1 MPEKSQHASST
12 SAPAPED
19 NTTIEAAM
27 KRRPS
32 RRNTATRYMPTD
44 AEERDHTHQVLMYDT
59 PSTKDAKA
67 AKGIP
72 AVHSSQGHLD
82 MNNSFM
88 TFRHKASISALALL
102 RNPQR
107 LCAGTQDNLIVIWEL
122 DEFSPAFS
130 LEGHSRSII
139 ALEVVPDSQ
148 TLISSS
154 ADQSLRVWDGK
165 HEFQCVQVINGFNG
179 HILSLIATTDTLFMA
194 SQDTYVKMASIVSP
208 TTPHPQHTGHSAAS
222 HVLAPLDQW
231 TLVPNHHGY
240 LYGIHLYDDKSHRKL
255 LFSCSS
261 DSTIACWELPS
272 MAYLTSL
279 HGHRGSVLD
288 IVSVGH
294 NLFSASQDKTICCW
308 DIESMRCNGVLKGHT
323 AAVLSICSLEDKNR
337 ICSGSADDTV
347 RIWNTQSLACVHTLH
362 GHHGGISGILS
373 TEMFVFSASDDSTVR
388 VWDIDFISNLTSTN
402 STVNGPHHD
411 TASHKFK
418 LDATLLATSN
428 KQTSDASMIHLL
440 RKFVAIQTV
449 SVDPTMVDECWLGA
463 KFLKNLLRQLGA
475 DCRVVHCGPGINP
488 IVIGKLIHDPTKP
501 TVLICGHY
509 DVQPAARE
517 DGWDTNPFLLT
528 GQNGYLYGR
537 GTTDDK
543 GPIIATL
550 FAIRELLSSSE
561 GMAVSLPNFMFLY
574 QGEGENQAQGFK
586 EAVEDHLS
594 YFSPVDL
601 IFISNNYWL
610 GDHTP
615 CLTYGMR
622 GCLEIEVQVDGP
634 AVDVHAGVDGGAI
647 RQPMLDLVALLNG
660 ILDSRTGRF
669 THPGF
674 YDNVRPV
681 TPDEVALLHHTLS
694 DFDVDTY
701 KQTLGVRDLLPP
713 FLANATTNL
722 SVNVLMNR
730 WRFPSASV
738 SAIKGSIDNSSIIP
752 RAACTELTLRTV
764 PDQSPEEME
773 ALVLAHIRA
782 QFDALGSSNTLSLH
796 VKANVP
802 WWLGD
807 LDSGYFKAAERAL
820 EKHWKKKPMMVRE
833 GGSSQ
838 ISMLLKTTLQAPVMH
853 FPMGQASDRAHLQNE
868 RIRLRNLRTGKDALV
883 DFFAAI
889 ATDASIA
896 KTTPSRLAPAAGL
909 SPSFES

>member
-1 MPEKSQHASST
+1 
-12 SAPAPED
+12 
-19 NTTIEAAM
+19 
-27 KRRPS
+27 
-32 RRNTATRYMPTD
+32 MPTD

-59 PSTKDAKA
+59 PSSKDAKA

-72 AVHSSQGHLD
+72 AVHSSQGLLD
-82 MNNSFM
+82 TNNSFM

-122 DEFSPAFS
+122 DEFSPAYS
-130 LEGHSRSII
+130 LEGHTRSII
-139 ALEVVPDSQ
+139 ALEVVPDTH

-165 HEFQCVQVINGFNG
+165 HDFQCVQVINGFNG
-179 HILSLIATTDTLFMA
+179 HILSLTATNDTLFMA
-194 SQDTYVKMASIVSP
+194 CQDTHVKMASISSS
-208 TTPHPQHTGHSAAS
+208 SAAA
-222 HVLAPLDQW
+222 HVLAPLEKW
-231 TLVPNHHGY
+231 TLVSNHHGY
-240 LYGIHLYDDKSHRKL
+240 VYGIHLYSDKSNRNL

-261 DSTIACWELPS
+261 DSTIGVTPRHTLMP
-272 MAYLTSL
+272 L
-279 HGHRGSVLD
+279 
-288 IVSVGH
+288 
-294 NLFSASQDKTICCW
+294 ASQDKTIGCW
-308 DIESMRCNGVLKGHT
+308 DIDSMRCNGILKGHT
-323 AAVLSICSLEDKNR
+323 AAVLSICSLKDKNR

-347 RIWNTQSLACVHTLH
+347 RIWNTQSLACVHTLN
-362 GHHGGISGILS
+362 GHHGGVSGILS
-373 TEMFVFSASDDSTVR
+373 TDMFVFSASEDSTVR
-388 VWDIDFISNLTSTN
+388 VWDMDFITNMTSTS
-402 STVNGPHHD
+402 STSSSSGRLAGGHHD
-411 TASHKFK
+411 DGSTSNHKFK
-418 LDATLLATSN
+418 MDATLLATSN
-428 KQTSDASMIHLL
+428 KQTSDASLIHLL

-449 SVDPTMVDECWLGA
+449 SVDPTMIDECWLGA

-475 DCRVVHCGPGINP
+475 ECRVVHCGPGINP

-501 TVLICGHY
+501 TV
-509 DVQPAARE
+509 DVQPAALE

-550 FAIRELLSSSE
+550 FAIRELLSSADGVAS
-561 GMAVSLPNFMFLY
+561 VPNFMFLY

-622 GCLEIEVQVDGP
+622 GCLEIEIQVDGP

-647 RQPMLDLVALLNG
+647 RQPMLDIVALLNG
-660 ILDSRTGRF
+660 ILDPRTGRF
-669 THPGF
+669 TDAGF
-674 YDNVRPV
+674 YDDVRRV
-681 TPDEVALLHHTLS
+681 TPEELALFHHTLS

-701 KQTLGVRDLLPP
+701 RQTLGVRDLLPP
-713 FLANATTNL
+713 FLATATANP

-773 ALVLAHIRA
+773 ALVLAHIRT
-782 QFDALGSSNTLSLH
+782 QFDLLGSSNTLSLH
-796 VKANVP
+796 
-802 WWLGD
+802 
-807 LDSGYFKAAERAL
+807 SYYKAAERAL

-838 ISMLLKTTLQAPVMH
+838 ITMFLKTTLQAPVMH

-889 ATDASIA
+889 ATDAAIA
-896 KTTPSRLAPAAGL
+896 NPSSSSTSSSPVVDIGGGGL
-909 SPSFES
+909 YPSL

>member
-1 MPEKSQHASST
+1 
-12 SAPAPED
+12 
-19 NTTIEAAM
+19 M

-194 SQDTYVKMASIVSP
+194 CQDTYYE
-208 TTPHPQHTGHSAAS
+208 Q
-222 HVLAPLDQW
+222 
-231 TLVPNHHGY
+231 
-240 LYGIHLYDDKSHRKL
+240 
-255 LFSCSS
+255 
-261 DSTIACWELPS
+261 CWELPS

-294 NLFSASQDKTICCW
+294 NLFSDKTICCW

-463 KFLKNLLRQLGA
+463 KFLKVRCRLGQVVWPIGVSSTTPPSPPSSSAATSTAFSLLVPGVDDRVEFNGA
-475 DCRVVHCGPGINP
+475 LNIS
-488 IVIGKLIHDPTKP
+488 
-501 TVLICGHY
+501 

-807 LDSGYFKAAERAL
+807 LDSVSVAILLNAVESISPVVALQGYFKAAERAL

-838 ISMLLKTTLQAPVMH
+838 ISMFLKTTLQAPVMH

-883 DFFAAI
+883 DFFATI